1 MSIDRNYTN
10 TEESGIDAIAERPGD
25 IPGESP
31 TNKAVDRDKASM
43 FANLLEG
50 LEFPARKDKIL
61 NHLNQRSPAMGNSAN
76 DLIEAVKNNLED
88 GRKYGGAYDVELAI
102 GLVEQAGGDKP
113 YVRDRALNRANR
125 KRTGEAKRPDP
136 YSGLE
141 NIQPANAREV
151 SPNTPK
157 GEDL

>member
-1 MSIDRNYTN
+1 MSIDGNYTN

-25 IPGESP
+25 ITGESP
-31 TNKAVDRDKASM
+31 TNKAVDREKASM

-50 LEFPARKDKIL
+50 LEFPARKEEIL

-76 DLIEAVKNNLED
+76 DLIEAVKKNLED
-88 GRKYGGAYDVELAI
+88 GRKYGNTYDVELAI
-102 GLVEQAGGDKP
+102 GLVEQAGGEKP

-125 KRTGEAKRPDP
+125 KRTGEANRPDP